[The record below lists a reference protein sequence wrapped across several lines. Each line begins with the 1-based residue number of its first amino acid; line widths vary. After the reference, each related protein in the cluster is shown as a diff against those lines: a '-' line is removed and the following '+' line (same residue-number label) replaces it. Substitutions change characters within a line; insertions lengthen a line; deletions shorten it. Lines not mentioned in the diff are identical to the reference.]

1 MKNPYVL
8 LGLEVDA
15 SISKIKS
22 AYRKKASLFHPDKNP
37 SPDASEKFQEIHEAY
52 ELLSDSM
59 RRRDYDENQHK
70 NLVENPSQTAKE
82 IWESYIEKIIS

>member
-8 LGLEVDA
+8 LGLENDA
-15 SISKIKS
+15 STSKIKS
-22 AYRKKASLFHPDKNP
+22 AYRKKASLFHPDKNS
-37 SPDASEKFQEIHEAY
+37 SPDAPKKFREIQEAY
-52 ELLSDSM
+52 ELLSDTM
-59 RRRDYDENQHK
+59 RRRDYDENQYK